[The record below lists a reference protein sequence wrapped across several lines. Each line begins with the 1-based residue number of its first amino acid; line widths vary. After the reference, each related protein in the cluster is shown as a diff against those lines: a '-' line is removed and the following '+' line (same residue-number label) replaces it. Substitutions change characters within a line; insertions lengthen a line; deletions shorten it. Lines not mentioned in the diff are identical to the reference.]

1 MANTNTVLIPK
12 ILARALSVLRQRVI
26 MPRLV
31 NGDYSAD
38 AVKKGTQITIPIPV
52 AVADQDVT
60 PSNVLLAPT
69 DVTPTEVTLPVDQHR
84 HSKPIGLTDKEKTEI
99 EYKLDFLPMQMEES
113 IKGLANRLNQF
124 IWGKFTTTT
133 SGIYGFLSNPSA
145 GTGTILDPF
154 GTGVTDTSGV
164 SAATGAKR
172 VLNEQL
178 CPRTDRRGILS
189 FNAESA
195 MLDLAEISDAEKI
208 GSSDVKITGEVGRK
222 FGIDWFADDDV
233 PLHTVGTAY
242 EASVGDV
249 TLKETEAAGSTT
261 INILDAGGGTLV
273 AGDIIAIAGDTQ
285 TYCVTG
291 ANAPY
296 TLNASTDTQVS
307 IVPALQVLQS
317 GGGQVVTVKN
327 THTVNLVFHRDAI
340 ALVMRVMEMD
350 IEGRQV
356 FSATD
361 PVSGIT
367 LRLIVTPQHYQT
379 TWSFDILYG
388 ATLVRPE
395 FAVRIAGSAGS

>member
-38 AVKKGTQITIPIPV
+38 AVKKGTQIEIPIPV
-52 AVADQDVT
+52 AVADQDVA

-69 DVTPTEVTLPVDQHR
+69 DVTPTSVILPVDQHR
-84 HSKPIGLTDKEKTEI
+84 HSAPIGLTDKEKTEI
-99 EYKLDFLPMQMEES
+99 EFKDNFLPSQMEES

-133 SGIYGFLSNPSA
+133 SGIYGFISNPSA
-145 GTGTILDPF
+145 GTGVIVDPF
-154 GTGVTDTSGV
+154 ATGTTDTSGV
-164 SAATGAKR
+164 SAATGAKK

-178 CPRTDRRGILS
+178 CPRTDRRGVLS
-189 FNAESA
+189 FNAEAA

-222 FGIDWFADDDV
+222 FGIDWFADDDI
-233 PLHTVGTAY
+233 PTHTVGTSY

-249 TLKETEAAGSTT
+249 TCRESDAVGVTAIS
-261 INILDAGGGTLV
+261 ILDAGAGTLV
-273 AGDIIAIAGDTQ
+273 AGDIFTIAGDTQ

-291 ANAPY
+291 SGAPY
-296 TLNASTDTQVS
+296 TLHASNDTQVS
-307 IVPALQVLQS
+307 IVPALKVAVS
-317 GGGQVVTVKN
+317 GEEVVTVKN
-327 THTVNLVFHRDAI
+327 SHTVNLVFHRDAI

-388 ATLVRPE
+388 CTLVRPE
-395 FAVRIAGSAGS
+395 FAVRIAGAI